1 MPTYT
6 YRCNACGQTFQRFQ
20 RISDAPVAACPDC
33 GGAVE
38 RLIEGGGG
46 FIMKGG
52 SQGSG
57 RGGGRGRGA
66 GGCALE
72 RTGQTCC
79 GRSER
84 CERPGCG
91 GGH

>member
-20 RISDAPVAACPDC
+20 RMSDAPVAVCPDC

-52 SQGSG
+52 GH
-57 RGGGRGRGA
+57 GGIAHALKALKSLPA
-66 GGCALE
+66 GIA
-72 RTGQTCC
+72 
-79 GRSER
+79 
-84 CERPGCG
+84 
-91 GGH
+91 

>member
-20 RISDAPVAACPDC
+20 RMSDAPVAACPDC

-38 RLIEGGGG
+38 RLIDGGGG

-52 SQGSG
+52 GQGSG
-57 RGGGRGRGA
+57 RGGSFP
-66 GGCALE
+66 CASL
-72 RTGQTCC
+72 R
-79 GRSER
+79 
-84 CERPGCG
+84 
-91 GGH
+91 